1 MATAIRVT
9 FGGVPQMKQRLQ
21 AVAREFPLAAR
32 RGTRDWAGEK
42 LEIARERAPEKTGRL
57 KRSGRLRVSIRK
69 KEGKENIT
77 AFLVFGGGPEQV
89 RHALIVHE
97 NHKTHSKYLERTI
110 LEAVNTAGAE
120 IAEKIAL
127 KKVAMGQ

>member
-1 MATAIRVT
+1 MSQTAIRVT

-32 RGTRDWAGEK
+32 RGTKDWALEK
-42 LEIARERAPEKTGRL
+42 LAIAVERAPEKTGRL
-57 KRSGRLRVSIRK
+57 KRSGRVRVSIRK
-69 KEGKENIT
+69 KAGKENIA

-97 NHKTHSKYLERTI
+97 NHKTHAKYLERTI
-110 LEAVNTAGAE
+110 LEAVNTAGEE
-120 IAEKIAL
+120 IAQKVHL
-127 KKVAMGQ
+127 RQVAMK